1 MLCYNA
7 RMKLLVISDTHGN
20 YALALKA
27 HSLSEPI
34 DIIVHLGDGLSDAE
48 LMQELLHADV
58 VCVAGNCD
66 LGSSAPRELLWECEG
81 KRILLTHGDAYRV
94 KFGLERLKQRALE
107 VRADLVLFGHSHI
120 ATQENYSDILF
131 LNPGTMMN
139 DISNNSYAIVDVEQN
154 GISATLHEI
163 D

>member
-1 MLCYNA
+1 
-7 RMKLLVISDTHGN
+7 MKLLVISDTHGD
-20 YALALKA
+20 YTLALEA
-27 HSLSEPI
+27 HSLSEPV
-34 DIIVHLGDGLSDAE
+34 DIIVHLGDGMSDAE
-48 LMQELLHADV
+48 MLRDHSGADV

-66 LGSSAPRELLWECEG
+66 LGSGAPRELLWECDG

-94 KFGLERLKQRALE
+94 KFGLERLKLRALE

-120 ATQENYSDILF
+120 ATQENYSNILF

-139 DISNNSYAIVDVEQN
+139 TAPDKSYAIVYVEKDS
-154 GISATLHEI
+154 ISATLHSI